1 MKEGKEKHPEKEN
14 SVSYRIIRSYV
25 GGVSAEEWMVSLM
38 VAHLQAE

>member
-1 MKEGKEKHPEKEN
+1 MKDEKEKHPEKEN
-14 SVSYRIIRSYV
+14 SAPYRIVRSYV